1 MSNPPPRLPPEILLQ
16 IIAGLCGE
24 YIDELIAEGHE
35 RRTSVWAG
43 DTSDSEDD
51 VQMEKQDVLP
61 DSTENNPVV
70 ALLRSSYQLREVTL
84 TVLSEGL
91 EVPRGDDGRL
101 VTKPWS
107 IIKPLRQVHALA
119 VRDNLV
125 GMLDLLGDGTPT
137 IFACSYFNIA
147 LLPIKYRLEML
158 FPEDGDE
165 QQKGVHM
172 PMLRNL
178 GFVARGLKP
187 EAFGAP
193 VRRRVG
199 HIYWSVLLVTRLEDC
214 RKKVVTA
221 GDILISSY
229 NEGYNKVNCDM
240 IATHNL
246 ITPCVGVPR
255 S

>member
-1 MSNPPPRLPPEILLQ
+1 M
-16 IIAGLCGE
+16 
-24 YIDELIAEGHE
+24 D
-35 RRTSVWAG
+35 
-43 DTSDSEDD
+43 
-51 VQMEKQDVLP
+51 
-61 DSTENNPVV
+61 
-70 ALLRSSYQLREVTL
+70 
-84 TVLSEGL
+84 
-91 EVPRGDDGRL
+91 RL
-101 VTKPWS
+101 VTRPWS

-199 HIYWSVLLVTRLEDC
+199 HIYWSVLLGWSYGGHPLCKVTNINLPVTRLEDC